1 MLSQTFQFRYEP
13 EYLKV
18 HNYPNSTLEW
28 NFGLQISPAVWAAF
42 GLFLMLLINV
52 FPVRVYGE
60 VEYFFGVI
68 KLVMMILM
76 IMFNI
81 IISGVNASNGIGG
94 RFWTYKGKYGFFI
107 DQMEIGSHVFY
118 GNTARL
124 LGIWSGMTTIFFSLQ
139 GMFSVSV
146 TAAENR
152 RLESEESIKI
162 ATRKIALRVITLY
175 ALLVFSVGLNV
186 PSDEPEIIDPSTNAI
201 RYVLL
206 SSYKQC

>member
-1 MLSQTFQFRYEP
+1 
-13 EYLKV
+13 
-18 HNYPNSTLEW
+18 
-28 NFGLQISPAVWAAF
+28 
-42 GLFLMLLINV
+42 
-52 FPVRVYGE
+52 
-60 VEYFFGVI
+60 
-68 KLVMMILM
+68 MMIVM

-81 IISGVNASNGIGG
+81 IISGINANDGRGG
-94 RFWTYKGKYGFFI
+94 RFWTYSGNYGFFI
-107 DQMEIGSHVFY
+107 DKMQIGAHTFY

-186 PSDEPEIIDPSTNAI
+186 PSDEPEIIDISANSI
-201 RYVLL
+201 RYVFHNVGDGANVVQ
-206 SSYKQC
+206 SW